1 MRTRFWNY
9 LFNSRVNLSHSNT
22 FNVFSVDSATHPR
35 PRVVCQSI
43 YVIWFNFQYVIFDV
57 LLFTHSII
65 NWSLNHYLANLT
77 KKDVLFCFLVFFWF
91 NWYELFFKLV
101 AGSRTFVEFLK
112 SFVSFWKISIE
123 TSGQLR
129 AAHTELITL
138 DSLQI
143 ISKFT
148 CRCAGWI
155 RSLSWTSERIDLF
168 ELTQMNHEPPALSF
182 QIQKCY
188 NSLVFWLSS
197 MFICVLMCLWFVRS
211 FTRTPLVE
219 PDGIIH

>member
-77 KKDVLFCFLVFFWF
+77 KKRCFILFSCFFLV
-91 NWYELFFKLV
+91 
-101 AGSRTFVEFLK
+101 
-112 SFVSFWKISIE
+112 
-123 TSGQLR
+123 QLIR
-129 AAHTELITL
+129 
-138 DSLQI
+138 I
-143 ISKFT
+143 I
-148 CRCAGWI
+148 
-155 RSLSWTSERIDLF
+155 
-168 ELTQMNHEPPALSF
+168 F
-182 QIQKCY
+182 QISCWFTDVCRISQIFCLLLKD
-188 NSLVFWLSS
+188 FDRDERPITSS
-197 MFICVLMCLWFVRS
+197 PYRAYYSWQLANYQQVYLPMCGLN
-211 FTRTPLVE
+211 
-219 PDGIIH
+219 

>member
-77 KKDVLFCFLVFFWF
+77 KKDVLFCFLVFFFWF
-91 NWYELFFKLV
+91 NWYELFFKFV

-112 SFVSFWKISIE
+112 SFVSERFRSR
-123 TSGQLR
+123 R
-129 AAHTELITL
+129 AANYEQPIQSLLHLTACKLSASLLADVRAELEVYHELVSGSIY
-138 DSLQI
+138 
-143 ISKFT
+143 
-148 CRCAGWI
+148 
-155 RSLSWTSERIDLF
+155 LS
-168 ELTQMNHEPPALSF
+168 
-182 QIQKCY
+182 
-188 NSLVFWLSS
+188 
-197 MFICVLMCLWFVRS
+197 
-211 FTRTPLVE
+211 
-219 PDGIIH
+219 